1 MIIRRCMNIFAMF
14 GVVQEY
20 CSGFHSFDTNIIKV
34 ISWTIEYLQIASK

>member
-34 ISWTIEYLQIASK
+34 IKLDD